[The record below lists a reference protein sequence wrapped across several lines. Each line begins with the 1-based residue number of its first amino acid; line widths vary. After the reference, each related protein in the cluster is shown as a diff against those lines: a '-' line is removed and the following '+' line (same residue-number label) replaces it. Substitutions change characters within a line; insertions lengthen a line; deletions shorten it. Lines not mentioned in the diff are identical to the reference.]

1 MVRFS
6 CYHRLG
12 KRSTDTGSTTKTS
25 AHRFYCALHG
35 FNITHN
41 GVNCTHMLRDSTTY
55 TQRHLNAKKPS
66 DCSNPDGND
75 HIQFIRPPPRLH

>member
-1 MVRFS
+1 MS
-6 CYHRLG
+6 GRLHQW
-12 KRSTDTGSTTKTS
+12 SASPATTASESDPAIRVPQQKTS

-41 GVNCTHMLRDSTTY
+41 SVNCTHMLRDPTTY

-66 DCSNPDGND
+66 DCSNPAGND
-75 HIQFIRPPPRLH
+75 HI